1 MKITKCPPYMSQG
14 EELEIDTTIADRLQ
28 VEWEGA
34 GMDTA
39 FRIID
44 AEEEVAE
51 FLYDCDE
58 YFS

>member
-1 MKITKCPPYMSQG
+1 MSQG

-44 AEEEVAE
+44 TEEEVAE

-58 YFS
+58 YFI